1 MIIYNLII
9 GGIMRKL
16 PIGVSI
22 PMDLVNTI
30 DELAAKDNRT
40 RSNLI
45 VIWLQERVNAE
56 LSRTKRNGRGKP

>member
-1 MIIYNLII
+1 
-9 GGIMRKL
+9 MRKL